1 MSLSKDL
8 TIVIPCKNEGLIIK
22 KTLGLLNLQTNI
34 KGVNVM
40 VADSST
46 DNGYTQKCI
55 LNSYHPNINVKIV
68 KGGFPAEARNNGAKK
83 IKTPYVLFLD
93 ADIYLN
99 DYNLLKEMV
108 EQMKEN
114 DYHLSTTKMRTND
127 GQYNYVY
134 KSFDVIQHL
143 TKFST
148 PFAVGGFML
157 FNLEA
162 FNSLGGFNPD
172 DKFAEDYHLSSKI
185 KPNKFYVA
193 NKIVYTTSRR
203 FKNKGLFYMVK
214 MMIKSWFNRNNDEF
228 FTKEHN
234 YWT

>member
-22 KTLGLLNLQTNI
+22 KTLGLLNLQNNI

-46 DNGYTQKCI
+46 DNGFTQNCI
-55 LNSYHPNINVKIV
+55 LHSSHNNINVKIV
-68 KGGFPAEARNNGAKK
+68 KGGFPSEARNNGTKK

-93 ADIYLN
+93 ADIFITDL
-99 DYNLLKEMV
+99 NLLSHMIEIM
-108 EQMKEN
+108 ENN
-114 DYHLSTTKMRTND
+114 DYHLSTTKMRTDD
-127 GQYNYVY
+127 GHYNYVY
-134 KSFDVIQHL
+134 KSFDIIQHL
-143 TKFST
+143 TKSTT

-157 FNLEA
+157 FNLEV

-185 KPNKFYVA
+185 TPNKFYVD

-234 YWT
+234 YWN

>member
-1 MSLSKDL
+1 MNLSKDL

-22 KTLGLLNLQTNI
+22 KTLTLLNQQTKI
-34 KGVNVM
+34 KGVDVI
-40 VADSST
+40 VADSS
-46 DNGYTQKCI
+46 DDDGFTQNCI
-55 LNSYHPNINVKIV
+55 LKSFSNHINVKIV
-68 KGGFPAEARNNGAKK
+68 KGGFPAKARNNGVKN

-93 ADIYLN
+93 ADIFIT
-99 DYNLLKEMV
+99 DTNLLNHMIEI
-108 EQMKEN
+108 MKKN
-114 DYHLSTTKMRTND
+114 DYHLSTTKMRTDD
-127 GQYNYVY
+127 GHYNYVY
-134 KSFDVIQHL
+134 KSFDMIQYI
-143 TKFST
+143 TKFSA

-157 FNLEA
+157 FNLET

-185 KPNKFYVA
+185 KPNKFYVDS
-193 NKIVYTTSRR
+193 KIVYTTSRR

>member
-8 TIVIPCKNEGLIIK
+8 TIVIPCKNEGTIIMRA
-22 KTLGLLNLQTNI
+22 LGFINHQNNI
-34 KGVNVM
+34 KNINVI
-40 VADSST
+40 VADSSN

-55 LNSYHPNINVKIV
+55 HHSNNLNIKIKIV
-68 KGGFPAEARNNGAKK
+68 KGGYPAEARNNGAKK

-93 ADIYLN
+93 ADIFIK
-99 DYNLLKEMV
+99 DYNILKDMIEI
-108 EQMKEN
+108 MKKN
-114 DYHLSTTKMRTND
+114 DFDLSTLKMRTED
-127 GQYNYVY
+127 GDYNYVY
-134 KSFDVIQHL
+134 KFFDYIQFL

-157 FNLEA
+157 FKTEV
-162 FNSLGGFNPD
+162 FESLGGFNPN

-203 FKNKGLFYMVK
+203 FKNKGILYMVK
-214 MMIKSWFNRNNDEF
+214 MMIKSWFNKNNNEF

>member
-1 MSLSKDL
+1 
-8 TIVIPCKNEGLIIK
+8 
-22 KTLGLLNLQTNI
+22 
-34 KGVNVM
+34 
-40 VADSST
+40 
-46 DNGYTQKCI
+46 
-55 LNSYHPNINVKIV
+55 
-68 KGGFPAEARNNGAKK
+68 
-83 IKTPYVLFLD
+83 
-93 ADIYLN
+93 
-99 DYNLLKEMV
+99 MV
-108 EQMKEN
+108 EVMKKN
-114 DYHLSTTKMRTND
+114 DYHLSTTKMRTDD

-134 KSFDVIQHL
+134 QSFDVIQYL

-157 FNLEA
+157 FNLET
-162 FNSLGGFNPD
+162 FNSLGGFNPN

-234 YWT
+234 YWR

>member
-1 MSLSKDL
+1 MNLSKDL

-22 KTLGLLNLQTNI
+22 KTLELLNLQTKI
-34 KGVNVM
+34 KDVEVI
-40 VADSST
+40 VADSS
-46 DNGYTQKCI
+46 DDDGFTQSCI
-55 LNSYHPNINVKIV
+55 LKSFSNHINVKIV
-68 KGGFPAEARNNGAKK
+68 KGGFPAEARNNGVKK

-93 ADIYLN
+93 ADIFLR
-99 DYNLLKEMV
+99 DCNLLKGLVDE
-108 EQMKEN
+108 MKEN
-114 DYHLSTTKMRTND
+114 DYHLSTTKMRTDD
-127 GQYNYVY
+127 GHYNYVY

-157 FNLEA
+157 FNVEV
-162 FNSLGGFNPD
+162 FKSLGGFNPK

-185 KPNKFYVA
+185 NPNKFYVA
-193 NKIVYTTSRR
+193 DKFVYTTSRR

>member
-22 KTLGLLNLQTNI
+22 KTLGLLNLQKNI

-46 DNGYTQKCI
+46 DNGFTQKCI
-55 LNSYHPNINVKIV
+55 LNSSNPNINVKIV
-68 KGGFPAEARNNGAKK
+68 KGGFPAEARNNGTKK

-93 ADIYLN
+93 ADIFINQYC
-99 DYNLLKEMV
+99 LLSCLV
-108 EQMKEN
+108 EVIKKN
-114 DYHLSTTKMRTND
+114 DYHLSTTKMRTDD
-127 GQYNYVY
+127 GHYNYVY
-134 KSFDVIQHL
+134 KSFDVIQYL

-148 PFAVGGFML
+148 PFAIGGFML
-157 FNLEA
+157 FNTEI
-162 FNSLGGFNPD
+162 FNSLGGFNPE

-185 KPNKFYVA
+185 NPNKFYVA
-193 NKIVYTTSRR
+193 DKIVYTTSRR

>member
-22 KTLGLLNLQTNI
+22 KTLGFLNLQNDI

-46 DNGYTQKCI
+46 DNGLTQNCI
-55 LNSYHPNINVKIV
+55 LNSSNNNIKVKII
-68 KGGFPAEARNNGAKK
+68 KGGFPAEARNNGTKK

-99 DYNLLKEMV
+99 EYNLLNYMV
-108 EQMKEN
+108 EVMKEN
-114 DYHLSTTKMRTND
+114 DYHLSTVKMRTDD
-127 GQYNYVY
+127 GQYNYAY

-148 PFAVGGFML
+148 PFAIGGFML
-157 FNLEA
+157 FNTEV

>member
-22 KTLGLLNLQTNI
+22 KTLGLLNLQHNI

-46 DNGYTQKCI
+46 DDGFTQKCI
-55 LNSYHPNINVKIV
+55 LGSYHTNINVKIV
-68 KGGFPAEARNNGAKK
+68 KGGFPAEARNNGTKK
-83 IKTPYVLFLD
+83 ITTPYVLFLD
-93 ADIYLN
+93 ADIYLTN
-99 DYNLLKEMV
+99 YDLLKNMV
-108 EQMKEN
+108 EQMKKN
-114 DYHLSTTKMRTND
+114 DYYLSTVKMRTDDN
-127 GQYNYVY
+127 QYNYVY
-134 KSFDVIQHL
+134 KSFDVIQYL

-157 FNLEA
+157 FNLEV

>member
-1 MSLSKDL
+1 MDKYAKVYELLGESFNEAEQLDVV
-8 TIVIPCKNEGLIIK
+8 IVGDTKYKFPTEELAKEF
-22 KTLGLLNLQTNI
+22 
-34 KGVNVM
+34 
-40 VADSST
+40 
-46 DNGYTQKCI
+46 QK
-55 LNSYHPNINVKIV
+55 Y
-68 KGGFPAEARNNGAKK
+68 
-83 IKTPYVLFLD
+83 
-93 ADIYLN
+93 
-99 DYNLLKEMV
+99 
-108 EQMKEN
+108 
-114 DYHLSTTKMRTND
+114 
-127 GQYNYVY
+127 
-134 KSFDVIQHL
+134 L

-157 FNLEA
+157 FNLET

-172 DKFAEDYHLSSKI
+172 DKFGEDYHLSSKI

-193 NKIVYTTSRR
+193 DKIVYTTSRR

>member
-22 KTLGLLNLQTNI
+22 KTLELINLQTNI
-34 KGVNVM
+34 KNVNVM

-46 DNGYTQKCI
+46 DNGFTQNCI
-55 LNSYHPNINVKIV
+55 LHSFNNNINVKIF
-68 KGGFPAEARNNGAKK
+68 KGGFPAEARNNGTKK
-83 IKTPYVLFLD
+83 INTPYVLFLD
-93 ADIYLN
+93 ADIFITDL
-99 DYNLLKEMV
+99 NLLSHMV
-108 EQMKEN
+108 EVTKNN
-114 DYHLSTTKMRTND
+114 DYHLSTTKMRTDD
-127 GQYNYVY
+127 GHYNYVY
-134 KSFDVIQHL
+134 KSFDIIQYL

-157 FNLEA
+157 FNREV

-185 KPNKFYVA
+185 TPNKFYVD
-193 NKIVYTTSRR
+193 NEIVYTTSRR
-203 FKNKGLFYMVK
+203 FKNKGIFYMVK

-234 YWT
+234 YWP

>member
-22 KTLGLLNLQTNI
+22 KTLGLLNLQNNI
-34 KGVNVM
+34 KGVNVI

-46 DNGYTQKCI
+46 DEGITKSCI
-55 LNSYHPNINVKIV
+55 LSYTKTNINVKMV

-93 ADIYLN
+93 ADIFICN
-99 DYNLLKEMV
+99 YNLLNDMV
-108 EQMKEN
+108 EQMKKN
-114 DYHLSTTKMRTND
+114 DYHLSTAKMRTED
-127 GQYNYVY
+127 GDYNYVY
-134 KSFDVIQHL
+134 ESFDVIQYL

-193 NKIVYTTSRR
+193 DKIVYTTSRR

-234 YWT
+234 YWS

>member
-22 KTLGLLNLQTNI
+22 KTLGLLNLQKNI

-46 DNGYTQKCI
+46 DNGFTQKCI
-55 LNSYHPNINVKIV
+55 LNSSNPNINVKII
-68 KGGFPAEARNNGAKK
+68 KGGFPAEARNNGTKK

-93 ADIYLN
+93 ADIFINQYC
-99 DYNLLKEMV
+99 LLSCLV
-108 EQMKEN
+108 EVIKKN
-114 DYHLSTTKMRTND
+114 DYHLSTTKMRTDD
-127 GQYNYVY
+127 GHYNYVY
-134 KSFDVIQHL
+134 KSFDVIQYL

-148 PFAVGGFML
+148 PFAIGGFML
-157 FNLEA
+157 FNTEV
-162 FNSLGGFNPD
+162 FNSLGGFNPE

-185 KPNKFYVA
+185 NPNKFYVA

>member
-22 KTLGLLNLQTNI
+22 KTLELLNLQNNI
-34 KGVNVM
+34 KGVNVI
-40 VADSST
+40 VADCST
-46 DNGYTQKCI
+46 DNGFTQKCI
-55 LNSYHPNINVKIV
+55 LNSSHTNINVKMV
-68 KGGFPAEARNNGAKK
+68 KGGFPAQARNNGAKK

-93 ADIYLN
+93 ADIFINNYNILN
-99 DYNLLKEMV
+99 FMV
-108 EQMKEN
+108 GQMKEN
-114 DYHLSTTKMRTND
+114 DYHLSTTKMRTDD
-127 GQYNYVY
+127 GEYNYVY
-134 KSFDVIQHL
+134 KSFDIIQHL

-157 FNLEA
+157 FNREV

-185 KPNKFYVA
+185 NPNKFYVA
-193 NKIVYTTSRR
+193 DKIVYTTSRR

-228 FTKEHN
+228 FTNEHN
-234 YWT
+234 YWS